1 MDRKTPALH
10 KNQPETPGIQ
20 KNQISDKILSGAP
33 DSEQMK
39 SSQKANSIRIQ
50 IQLQPTN

>member
-1 MDRKTPALH
+1 MKRY
-10 KNQPETPGIQ
+10 QPETRGIQ

-33 DSEQMK
+33 DRQQLK

-50 IQLQPTN
+50 IQLQSTN